1 MVYLFLG
8 DGFEEAEAIC
18 PADILIRCG
27 IDVKTVSVM
36 KDKTVVGAHGI
47 KIVADLTIDEVED
60 NAEMYMLPG
69 GMGGVE
75 NLSKCKKLRNVLSA
89 TTADIAAICAA
100 PTLLASMGLLEGKN
114 AICYPSMTD
123 ELCGANVVF
132 ERVVSDG
139 RFVTSMGPGTSFE
152 FGFELAKRLAGN
164 EIADKV
170 KDAMLVI

>member
-27 IDVKTVSVM
+27 VDVKTVSVM
-36 KDKTVVGAHGI
+36 KDNTVVGAHGI
-47 KIVADLTIDEVED
+47 KIVADLKADDITD
-60 NAEMYMLPG
+60 NAEMYILPG
-69 GMGGVE
+69 GMGGVD
-75 NLSKCKKLRNVLSA
+75 NLSKSAKLREILKN

-100 PTLLASMGLLEGKN
+100 PTLLADIGLLENKS
-114 AICYPSMTD
+114 AICYPSMTE
-123 ELCGANVVF
+123 ELKGANVVF

-139 RFVTSMGPGTSFE
+139 RLITSMGPGTSFE
-152 FGFELAKRLAGN
+152 FGFELARRLKDT

-170 KDAMLVI
+170 KEAMLVK

>member
-36 KDKTVVGAHGI
+36 KEKNVVGAHGI
-47 KIVADLTIDEVED
+47 KIIADLHADEIGD
-60 NAEMYMLPG
+60 DAEMYILPG

-75 NLSKCKKLRNVLSA
+75 NLTKCSKLCEILKNTSS
-89 TTADIAAICAA
+89 DIAAICAA
-100 PTLLASMGLLEGKN
+100 PTLLASLGLLENKK
-114 AICYPSMTD
+114 AICYPSLAE
-123 ELCGANVVF
+123 ELCGANVTH

-139 RFVTSMGPGTSFE
+139 RFITSMGPGTSFE
-152 FGFELAKRLAGN
+152 FGFELAKRLKGS

-170 KDAMLVI
+170 KEAMLVK

>member
-47 KIVADLTIDEVED
+47 KIVADLSIDEVED

-75 NLSKCKKLRNVLSA
+75 NLSKCKRLCDILSE